1 MVGCGKIIVL
11 NFGWMR
17 CEKNSCEKNSFEKL
31 FVIIMVFVLWLNKLD
46 DESLWFFVLVVLF

>member
-17 CEKNSCEKNSFEKL
+17 CEKNSFEKL

-46 DESLWFFVLVVLF
+46 DESLWFFVLMVLF